1 MKSNIVIDTSTLFP
15 YEAKLCFSNH
25 RSKCGWTIKLQVS
38 LKCNISRKKKVM
50 EVIFGMQINIKVF
63 YKLVLSFYV
72 CVVRHAKITQTKKFA
87 YLCSK
92 IRRQWSWF
100 FFLQKATKVL
110 YKMIVSL
117 LGVPSLTFSKYSEKP
132 VYNIFATSKGK
143 RQGFFACW

>member
-1 MKSNIVIDTSTLFP
+1 MKSNIVIDISTLFP

-100 FFLQKATKVL
+100 FLPTKSHESFIQDDSITFGCAESYILKVL
-110 YKMIVSL
+110 RKTSL
-117 LGVPSLTFSKYSEKP
+117 QYLC
-132 VYNIFATSKGK
+132 NI
-143 RQGFFACW
+143 